1 MRGKCRELL
10 KRNALLEATATKGR
24 RRKNLTTKDL
34 EIAAKE
40 DTIRALGRKYS
51 MTHCLWINTGIFPLR
66 RPPHIDL
73 LGSKRWSSSQLMED
87 GVKAELFEFVPA
99 TDHNLLDLK
108 DFGVYVSLHI
118 SSAGT
123 ISILIPI
130 IVSFRRVLAAFAP
143 RWFPMSNHVQ
153 VLSSASIQNSL
164 CEASLARPRQNAAFC
179 WWIQRVG
186 IRSLHQSFFF
196 MQSVRVHVGVDF

>member
-1 MRGKCRELL
+1 M
-10 KRNALLEATATKGR
+10 KGR

-34 EIAAKE
+34 AMAAKE

-51 MTHCLWINTGIFPLR
+51 MTHCLWINTGIFPLHA
-66 RPPHIDL
+66 PPHIDL
-73 LGSKRWSSSQLMED
+73 RGSERWSSPQLMED

-108 DFGVYVSLHI
+108 DFGVYVSLPI

-123 ISILIPI
+123 FSILILI
-130 IVSFRRVLAAFAP
+130 MVSFRRVSAVFAP
-143 RWFPMSNHVQ
+143 RWFPMLNHVQ
-153 VLSSASIQNSL
+153 VLSLALIQNSL

-179 WWIQRVG
+179 WWVQMVD

-196 MQSVRVHVGVDF
+196 IQSV

>member
-1 MRGKCRELL
+1 LRLL
-10 KRNALLEATATKGR
+10 PRKVSGR
-24 RRKNLTTKDL
+24 RTSTKDL

-40 DTIRALGRKYS
+40 DTIQAQVGCKYS
-51 MTHCLWINTGIFPLR
+51 MMHCLWINTGIFPLH

-73 LGSKRWSSSQLMED
+73 LGSKHWSSSQLMED

-108 DFGVYVSLHI
+108 DFGAYVSLHI

-130 IVSFRRVLAAFAP
+130 IISF
-143 RWFPMSNHVQ
+143 
-153 VLSSASIQNSL
+153 
-164 CEASLARPRQNAAFC
+164 
-179 WWIQRVG
+179 
-186 IRSLHQSFFF
+186 
-196 MQSVRVHVGVDF
+196 